1 MYLLIVYCKNLE
13 VLRLALTLDELKIF
27 TRTVT
32 KSGASFE
39 LIKNKRSMYFD
50 DIEELRLFI
59 REEI

>member
-1 MYLLIVYCKNLE
+1 MYLLIVYFKNLE
-13 VLRLALTLDELKIF
+13 VLRFALTLDELQCF
-27 TRTVT
+27 TKTVT

-50 DIEELRLFI
+50 DIEELRLFL